1 MPFPSRRGHRSE
13 LWWVRNDIHLTSCVA
28 YRAFKLSTTICGAAG
43 DPLPSCWSPRME
55 HGCGQSQYPHSLLC
69 LYSRGGNLWQHIFP
83 DCGHLYSHRK
93 AVSALWSTAVLF
105 SSDSPTPI
113 MQVLAARM
121 PLADHV
127 ATAGPYAILVGLVS
141 LIIGDVGMGLG
152 LYGPFAALGLV
163 IATQTAFLGWF
174 GRKVN

>member
-1 MPFPSRRGHRSE
+1 MIYILHLVLHTEHSSCLPPFAVLQGILFPLVGPLAWNMGAGNLNILIHCFACILGGAIFGNTFSPIADTSI
-13 LWWVRNDIHLTSCVA
+13 LTVRL
-28 YRAFKLSTTICGAAG
+28 
-43 DPLPSCWSPRME
+43 
-55 HGCGQSQYPHSLLC
+55 SQYFGLLQC
-69 LYSRGGNLWQHIFP
+69 
-83 DCGHLYSHRK
+83 C
-93 AVSALWSTAVLF
+93 F

-174 GRKVN
+174 GRKYN